1 MGLLRLVSM
10 ALRLGNGVRRG
21 ICDLRNT
28 HSGDFYL
35 VLILALA
42 LDQNK

>member
-10 ALRLGNGVRRG
+10 ALRVGNGVRRG
-21 ICDLRNT
+21 IGDLRNT
-28 HSGDFYL
+28 HSVDFYL

-42 LDQNK
+42 LEKTK